1 MYLEKLIN
9 HIVRRMELRY
19 QRKEG
24 CLHVR
29 DLVSCRLKKEL
40 EETYSVLHK
49 AVYYAPAVLLGE
61 VVHWGIEM
69 LFGKEETQREF
80 KREIDGSVI
89 YGHPDIVLPNSI
101 IELKYQ
107 KSLYG
112 CPRPHHELQTQFEAW
127 VAGKSFG
134 TLIYISPD
142 GWREFTYRALTDS
155 EVRDLL
161 VKERTP
167 MWEEWECSYCQFNG
181 VCPKGTIRGE
191 KPAEERK
198 TKER

>member
-1 MYLEKLIN
+1 MFLEHLVKEIAK
-9 HIVRRMELRY
+9 RMEIKY
-19 QRKEG
+19 KRKKG
-24 CLHVR
+24 RTYVR
-29 DLVSCRLKKEL
+29 DLVFCRFKRNL
-40 EETYSVLHK
+40 EETYPTLYG
-49 AVYYAPAVLLGE
+49 ATYFNPAILLGE

-69 LFGKEETQREF
+69 LFTSEETQKEF
-80 KREIDGSVI
+80 KRVIDGNVI

-112 CPRPHHELQTQFEAW
+112 CPRPHHRLQTQFEAW

-134 TLIYISPD
+134 TLIYVSPE

-161 VKERTP
+161 VKESTP

-191 KPAEERK
+191 KPAEKRK
-198 TKER
+198 TKEG